1 MKKNLSIV
9 LTSAM
14 ALSMFS
20 SVAFGKTS
28 SDFTDLSQL
37 DAATKAKFDAMIS
50 AGIFDGMTETTFGL
64 KSQMNRAQFAKVAA
78 MILNLPINASLR
90 VSSFTDVSTYD
101 QASGYA
107 LPYIEALKTAGITN
121 GVSDGVYNP
130 AGQVTKEELA
140 TFLIRIL
147 GKDAEAVNKTL
158 TDGSVSNWAKG
169 YVALALNLK
178 LLPETIG
185 AFEGQMPAT
194 RELLVTG
201 AYEAKQQYIPG
212 KVALDSAQAV
222 GASKVKVWFNQT
234 VDKTKANLTLS
245 KGTMN
250 VPVTVTWSDDG
261 KWATLLTSSPI
272 SEGEYTAAIS
282 GLDASTVSRNEVF
295 FRAQAEQVTEID
307 FVNLEE
313 TIANST
319 AATIRVKALNQYG
332 ETASLGTSGY
342 TVIVAG
348 SAQADFKKDEWGNLV
363 IIANIKEANTSQMK
377 DYIPVTVYVNNSKL
391 SASRSF
397 KVGNAPVLSFI
408 EPNKITYSNTKT
420 RLIDV
425 GDKASITLHLFDQ
438 YGNPII
444 KKQFDNSEVT
454 SKSLTP
460 VVSPENP
467 NLEIVKAGATLG
479 TTDLFDENGNAR
491 FEVRLTA
498 KPLDDSTHKIT
509 IYSEATHATVSVDV
523 N

>member
-1 MKKNLSIV
+1 MKKQLTFV
-9 LTSAM
+9 LTSVM
-14 ALSMFS
+14 AVSMFS
-20 SVAFGKTS
+20 SVALGKTS
-28 SDFTDLSQL
+28 SNFTDLSQL

-78 MILNLPINASLR
+78 MILELPINAGLR

-101 QASGYA
+101 QANGYA

-121 GVSDGVYNP
+121 GVSDGAYNP
-130 AGQVTKEELA
+130 AGLVTKEELA
-140 TFLIRIL
+140 AFLIRIL
-147 GKDAEAVNKTL
+147 GKDAEASHKTL

-178 LLPETIG
+178 LFPETIG
-185 AFEGQMPAT
+185 AFEGLMPAT

-201 AYEAKQQYIPG
+201 AYEAKQQYVPG
-212 KVALDSAQAV
+212 KIALVSAQAI

-245 KGTMN
+245 KGTLH

-261 KWATLLTSSPI
+261 KSATLLTSSTI
-272 SEGEYTAAIS
+272 SEGEYTVAIS
-282 GLDASTVSRNEVF
+282 GLDASTVSRNEVY
-295 FRAQAEQVTEID
+295 FRAQAEQVTEIN
-307 FVNLEE
+307 FVNPEE
-313 TIANST
+313 TIANSS
-319 AATIRVKALNQYG
+319 AATIKVKALNQYG
-332 ETASLGTSGY
+332 ETATLGTSGF
-342 TVIVAG
+342 TAIVAG
-348 SAQADFKKDEWGNLV
+348 SAPADFKKDEWGNLN
-363 IIANIKEANTSQMK
+363 IIANVKMSQMNEHL
-377 DYIPVTVYVNNSKL
+377 PVTVYVHNSKL
-391 SASRSF
+391 SAARSF

-408 EPNKITYSNTKT
+408 EPNKIIYSNMKT
-420 RLIDV
+420 RLIEV
-425 GDKASITLHLFDQ
+425 GDKASISLNLFDQ

-444 KKQFDNSEVT
+444 KKQLDLREVT
-454 SKSLTP
+454 SKSLVP

-467 NLEIVKAGATLG
+467 SLEIVKAGTTLG

-498 KPLDDSTHKIT
+498 KPLKESTHKIT
-509 IYSEATHATVSVDV
+509 IYSEAANAMVSVDV